1 METIYLLRN
10 TENGKVY
17 VGRTSKFSSRKK
29 LHINNLRA
37 NRHPNTMLQEDFN
50 KYGEKAFV
58 FQPIFETKQNLT
70 NTHLE
75 QAFMVAL
82 KTYDNAFGYNLKDP
96 YFFNNGK
103 PTKKYMQLT
112 EQLLE
117 QS

>member
-17 VGRTSKFSSRKK
+17 VGGTSQFSSRKK

-50 KYGEKAFV
+50 KYGEKSFV
-58 FQPIFETKQNLT
+58 FQRIFETDKNLT
-70 NTHLE
+70 RTNLE
-75 QAFMVAL
+75 HAFMVAL
-82 KTYDNAFGYNLKDP
+82 KTYDAAYGYNQKDP

-103 PTKKYMQLT
+103 PTKTYMEIM
-112 EQLLE
+112 EQ
-117 QS
+117 Q

>member
-10 TENGKVY
+10 TKNGKVY
-17 VGRTSKFSSRKK
+17 VGRTSKFEERKK

-37 NRHPNTMLQEDFN
+37 NRHPNKMLQEDFD

-58 FQPIFETKQNLT
+58 FQAVFETEINLA

-82 KTYDNAFGYNLKDP
+82 KTYDDDYGYNRKDP
-96 YFFNNGK
+96 YFFNSGK
-103 PTKKYMQLT
+103 PTKNYTELMEQQLKN
-112 EQLLE
+112 
-117 QS
+117 